1 MAHLYVLSGPDLGK
15 AFQVAPGAVLGRSN
29 ECAAVLRDHSVSRLH
44 ARLDCEGGRWSLV
57 DLNSRNGIVVAG
69 LKSLRVEL
77 VDGATF
83 QLGEVLMRFRAEGPE
98 PSPVEIK
105 EAAAIV
111 EEELVLEGALEAPPT
126 IPAPARPP
134 SGFPKPANPAPELVR
149 TAHAARTP
157 VRGLEQRERGVL
169 QYSKVANRSG
179 LFQADFAQQPW
190 YLKLALVLLALALC
204 ALAGW
209 AAFRATGFFK
219 EKVAG
224 PGAETPASED
234 R

>member
-1 MAHLYVLSGPDLGK
+1 MARLYVLSGPDLGK
-15 AFQVAPGAVLGRSN
+15 SFEVAQGAVLGRSN

-44 ARLDCEGGRWSLV
+44 ARLECQGGRWSLV

-77 VDGATF
+77 VDGGEF
-83 QLGEVLMRFRAEGPE
+83 QLGEVLLRFRAEGPE
-98 PSPVEIK
+98 PSPEEVK
-105 EAAAIV
+105 AAAAIV

-134 SGFPKPANPAPELVR
+134 AGFPKPANPAPELVR
-149 TAHAARTP
+149 TARTP

-169 QYSKVANRSG
+169 QYSKVENRGG
-179 LFQADFAQQPW
+179 LFQADLAQQPW
-190 YLKLALVLLALALC
+190 YLKLALWLLAAVVC
-204 ALAGW
+204 ALLGW
-209 AAFRATGFFK
+209 AAFRATSFFK

-224 PGAETPASED
+224 PTQDPAPADE